1 MVHHRISGILSRI
14 INFFRRTGIFRR
26 LLCIMLLLCILPSIF
41 ITWYSYISYTNE
53 IKKNTEQYLSL
64 LIKNISLQ
72 VQEHL
77 ELCEQLARSFYS
89 DASIMGLVQRNE
101 ELAAQA
107 PGREYQDNT
116 EAIERRLWEISLGNR
131 YIKSFQLITPHT
143 QYRMRNSNGDSRGAV
158 VRDHAAFLESQ
169 YYVHAIE
176 NGGYPVWFD
185 TTQNISLIYRDE
197 QSSRGI
203 GGTLSMTVAV
213 NAPGTHRP
221 LGVLMLNV
229 DSSFWTR
236 SLTNYSFYGTGN
248 TLLLTDTAVLA
259 VLNPNVNAPIFEYEN
274 DMKQFLSGSTKGQ
287 LTQEL
292 NGRRMFICFQ
302 KVRNMDMYIA
312 HVVDL
317 DTLLEPAYQLR
328 RQCFTLVL
336 LLIFFC
342 LLIAYLTSLSIGM
355 PLKSLLDSIRGFEKS
370 WDAERCEISGND
382 ELTYISRQF
391 NQMAD
396 STQKMAEE
404 IVQVNLKQQAL
415 ELSRLKAEL
424 NALQMQINPH
434 FLYNTLDLIRWETI
448 VATQGESTAS
458 RMIDRFSVLLRKS
471 IKKGEQKVPISEE
484 LEHVQAYID
493 VVNFGR
499 RFKVQLINSIDFN
512 CTQFYIPKLCLQPIV
527 ENAIQHAFGRDCTHP
542 IIHVRG
548 WLIGKNLILI
558 TITDNGHGMEA
569 GSVQALQNRLK
580 QKKPDLEGIG
590 LNNVNLR
597 FKLIYGDE
605 YGLSVES
612 IPETGTEISVR
623 FPTDEIF
630 S

>member
-1 MVHHRISGILSRI
+1 MIRSSISHILAKI
-14 INFFRRTGIFRR
+14 INFFRKTGIFRR
-26 LLCIMLLLCILPSIF
+26 LLCIMLFLCILPSIF

-64 LIKNISLQ
+64 LVKNISLQ

-89 DASIMGLVQRNE
+89 DAAIMQLVQRNE
-101 ELAAQA
+101 ELYTDN
-107 PGREYQDNT
+107 PGPEYLEN
-116 EAIERRLWEISLGNR
+116 ARIIEQRLWEISLGNR
-131 YIKSFQLITPHT
+131 YIKNFQLVTSHE
-143 QYRMRNSNGDSRGAV
+143 QYRMRNSDGEYRGAML
-158 VRDHAAFLESQ
+158 RDFPAFLESGYFIQ
-169 YYVHAIE
+169 AME
-176 NGGYPVWFD
+176 NDGYPVWFD

-197 QSSRGI
+197 QSSQGI
-203 GGTLSMTVAV
+203 GNTLTMTVTV
-213 NAPGTHRP
+213 NAPRTHSP

-229 DSSFWTR
+229 DSNFFTHA
-236 SLTNYSFYGTGN
+236 LTNYSFYGTGN
-248 TLLLTDTAVLA
+248 TLLLTDNDVLA

-274 DMKQFLSGSTKGQ
+274 DMKQFLSGKTKGQ

-302 KVRNMDMYIA
+302 KVRGMEMYIA

-328 RQCFTLVL
+328 LQCFTLVL
-336 LLIFFC
+336 VLIFFC
-342 LLIAYLTSLSIGM
+342 ILIAYLTSLSIGR
-355 PLKSLLDSIRGFEKS
+355 PLKSLLNSIRGFEKS

-382 ELTYISRQF
+382 ELTYISRHF

-396 STQKMAEE
+396 STQKMANE
-404 IVQVNLKQQAL
+404 IVQANLKQQAL
-415 ELSRLKAEL
+415 ELSRVKAEL

-448 VATQGESTAS
+448 LAAKGESTAS

-471 IKKGEQKVPISEE
+471 IQKGETKVPISQE
-484 LEHVQAYID
+484 LEHIQAYID

-499 RFKVQLINSIDFN
+499 RAKVQLINSIDFD

-527 ENAIQHAFGRDCTHP
+527 ENAVQHAFGRDCTHP
-542 IIHVRG
+542 IIHLRG
-548 WLIGKNLILI
+548 WRIGDNLILI
-558 TITDNGHGMEA
+558 TITDNGCGM
-569 GSVQALQNRLK
+569 SCSALQSLEEGLK
-580 QKKPDLEGIG
+580 QKKLDLDGIG

-597 FKLIYGDE
+597 LKLIYGDE
-605 YGLSVES
+605 YGISIES
-612 IPETGTEISVR
+612 IPDTGTEISVR
-623 FPTDEIF
+623 LPPDETGR
-630 S
+630 